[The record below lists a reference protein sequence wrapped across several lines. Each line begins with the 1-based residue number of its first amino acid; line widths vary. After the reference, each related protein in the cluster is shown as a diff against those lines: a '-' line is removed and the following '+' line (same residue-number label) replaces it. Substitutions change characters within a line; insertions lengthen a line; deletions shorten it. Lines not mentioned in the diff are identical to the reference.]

1 MVGRS
6 IRTVFTAGIS
16 TPSLNIST
24 VKINSNASEIND
36 MTVGI
41 SFPKGLTPFG
51 KTILEKSENVTELEK
66 RISMEF
72 GKPMRIKYIQES
84 VQDVKN
90 VVEENPI
97 ETFAQDLDLPFN
109 VIEE

>member
-1 MVGRS
+1 MLY
-6 IRTVFTAGIS
+6 TNLIS
-16 TPSLNIST
+16 
-24 VKINSNASEIND
+24 SNATEIND

-51 KTILEKSENVTELEK
+51 KTILEKSENITELEK

-72 GKPMRIKYIQES
+72 GKPMRIKYIEGNKQEEQS
-84 VQDVKN
+84 KEQG
-90 VVEENPI
+90 NPI

-109 VIEE
+109 IIEE